1 MNPNRSGDAG
11 STGGE
16 AVGGEAVGGESAW
29 LPRALDERSQL
40 RRKRVGRLVAGVSA
54 GVAEHLNVSVLWV
67 RAVFAASAALGGAGI
82 LAYGLLW
89 VFVPQ
94 SSGEEEPVS
103 AKERQQGLGLLMVGI
118 GLAGAVGVLG
128 RLPGWLVGPIVV
140 AIVGAGLVWREAD
153 ESQRRRWR
161 RGARSGVVDAV
172 LGGGGRAAAI
182 RVLAGVA
189 LVIAGFAVFLAGNTT
204 LTDLRFTLL
213 SVLAALVGAAVLTV
227 PWWVR
232 LVRDLDVERA
242 NRIRSQERA
251 EIAAHLHDSVL
262 QTLALIQ
269 KQSDSPREVGRLAR
283 GQERELR
290 DWLYGPNGYGRTN
303 TDEGGAVDAS
313 PEGATAGLLSRD
325 LGRICGEIE
334 DAFAI
339 KAQHVVVGDCELDQ
353 RLVATLAAAREALV
367 NAAKHA
373 GVDEVSVYA
382 EVEPEQVSVYVR
394 DRGTGFD
401 PDAVGE
407 DRHGLADSIRA
418 RVERNGGRVRLRT
431 EPGAGT
437 EIQVEMPRTGAQ

>member
-1 MNPNRSGDAG
+1 MRS
-11 STGGE
+11 
-16 AVGGEAVGGESAW
+16 
-29 LPRALDERSQL
+29 ALDERSQL
-40 RRKRVGRLVAGVSA
+40 RRKRAGRLVAGVSA
-54 GVAEHLNVSVLWV
+54 GIAEHLNLPVLWV
-67 RAVFAASAALGGAGI
+67 RAAFAVTAAFSGAGV

-94 SSGEEEPVS
+94 SSGEEQEVS

-118 GLAGAVGVLG
+118 GLAFAVGVFG
-128 RLPGWLVGPIVV
+128 GLPGWLIGPLAVV
-140 AIVGAGLVWREAD
+140 TVGAGLVWREAD

-161 RGARSGVVDAV
+161 QGARSGVAGAV
-172 LGGGGRAAAI
+172 LGGGGRSAAI
-182 RVLAGVA
+182 RVLAGVV
-189 LVIAGFAVFLAGNTT
+189 LVATGFAVFLAGNTT
-204 LTDLRFTLL
+204 LTDFRFTLL

-232 LVRDLDVERA
+232 LARDLDVERA

-269 KQSDSPREVGRLAR
+269 KQADAPREVGRLAR

-290 DWLYGPNGYGRTN
+290 DWLYGPDGYGRAN
-303 TDEGGAVDAS
+303 TDDGGAVD
-313 PEGATAGLLSRD
+313 TAPDDAANGLLSRE
-325 LGRICGEIE
+325 LGRICGEVE
-334 DAFAI
+334 DAFAV

-353 RLVATLAAAREALV
+353 RLVAALAAAREALV

-382 EVEPEQVSVYVR
+382 EAEPEQVSVYVR
-394 DRGTGFD
+394 DRGAGFD
-401 PDAVGE
+401 PDSVGA

-418 RVERNGGRVRLRT
+418 RVERNGGQVRLRT
-431 EPGAGT
+431 APGAGT
-437 EIQVEMPRTGAQ
+437 EVQVQMPRTGSQ